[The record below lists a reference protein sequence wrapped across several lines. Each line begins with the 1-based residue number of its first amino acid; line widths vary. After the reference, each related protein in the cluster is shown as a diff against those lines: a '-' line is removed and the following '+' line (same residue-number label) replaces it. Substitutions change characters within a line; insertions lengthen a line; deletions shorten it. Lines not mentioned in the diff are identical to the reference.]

1 MKRQARFNKELGD
14 YLSLGKPSMKRKTL
28 LYQMGEFWDYLFNK
42 EIPHNIN
49 DIKDTSKILVIEH
62 EESWWDKLK
71 RILMVSWLKSR
82 LEKRKREREDEDEF
96 D

>member
-1 MKRQARFNKELGD
+1 MKRQARFNRDMGD
-14 YLSLGKPSMKRKTL
+14 YLSLDKPSMKRKTL
-28 LYQMGEFWDYLFNK
+28 IYQLREFWDYLFNK

-49 DIKDTSKILVIEH
+49 DIKDTSNVLVIEH

-71 RILMVSWLKSR
+71 RILLVSWFKAKI
-82 LEKRKREREDEDEF
+82 EKRKQEREKEDEF